1 MKARF
6 SVISAGLLAVSAL
19 AGPAQAQAQAID
31 GQAVFAANCAACHQA
46 GGTGIPGAFPAL
58 KGNKF
63 VAGDGNLVIATV
75 LKGRGGMPTFAD
87 SIDDAHLA
95 AVISYVR
102 GAWGNTAGAVTTE
115 QVAAERSASKAG
127 DVIKKDQPTNV
138 H

>member
-1 MKARF
+1 MKAPYL
-6 SVISAGLLAVSAL
+6 SAGVLALAAL
-19 AGPAQAQAQAID
+19 AGQAQAQDQAID
-31 GQAVFAANCAACHQA
+31 GKAVFAANCAACHQV

-63 VAGDGNLVIATV
+63 VGGDGNAVIATV

-95 AVISYVR
+95 AVITYVR
-102 GAWGNTAGAVTTE
+102 GAWGNTAGAVTVAD
-115 QVAAERSASKAG
+115 VAAVRSSSKAG
-127 DVIKKDQPTNV
+127 DVIQKDQPTNV